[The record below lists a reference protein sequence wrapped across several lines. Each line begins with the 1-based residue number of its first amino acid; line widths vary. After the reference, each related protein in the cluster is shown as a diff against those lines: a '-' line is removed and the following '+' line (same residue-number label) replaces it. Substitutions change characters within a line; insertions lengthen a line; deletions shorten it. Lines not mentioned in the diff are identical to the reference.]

1 MVIVLYVDDLIITGD
16 HEKMLQQ
23 LRESSSEFEMTDLGL
38 MHFCLGIE
46 VWQKPGRIFISQ

>member
-23 LRESSSEFEMTDLGL
+23 LRESLSSEFEMTDLGL
-38 MHFCLGIE
+38 MRFCLSIE
-46 VWQKPGRIFISQ
+46 VWQKPGKIFIS